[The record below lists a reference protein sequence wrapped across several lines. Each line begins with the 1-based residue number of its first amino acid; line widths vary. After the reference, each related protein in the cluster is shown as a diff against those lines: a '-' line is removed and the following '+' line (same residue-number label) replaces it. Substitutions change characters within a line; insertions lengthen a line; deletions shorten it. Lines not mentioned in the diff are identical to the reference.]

1 MNVINAMIDS
11 ECNLVISPSEG
22 FVGEQNAEMIEIDI
36 GPFAQE
42 NYDFFVLNFDNGI
55 SGGMFP
61 SNIISTA
68 EDTPAYIDNGVIY
81 CPVIASLTASG
92 NLKIQLEAHKT
103 AGDRV
108 TVKKSSIACIS
119 FGESLMGQVNAPD
132 NSNPVYE
139 RLAQA
144 EGRIADSE
152 GRIASAE
159 SRIAGIEK
167 ENFGASID
175 GVKNRVKV
183 LENGAE
189 TADRL
194 FENLNKR
201 VNAVE
206 GYEIPQ
212 KFDNLGKKIEA
223 IEKELETSDALTE
236 IPVASNDDLGGIKV
250 RNSSEFFVDSNG
262 FLKLS
267 YGGFNM
273 HPLSVM
279 VTVALLNQTGRI
291 ETLIADRT
299 EDIES
304 TLYSCSWQIIDN
316 SLEAVVFAS
325 FKNGNIVWVNEK
337 FESVTSEIKP
347 NTVYVLKIVDGE
359 MKLREYAGADM
370 RNLILEGI

>member
-11 ECNLVISPSEG
+11 ERNLVINRSEG

-103 AGDRV
+103 VEDRV
-108 TVKKSSIACIS
+108 TVKKSSIACVS

-175 GVKNRVKV
+175 GMKNRVKV
-183 LENGAE
+183 LENSAE

-194 FENLNKR
+194 FENLDRR
-201 VNAVE
+201 VIAVE

-212 KFDNLGKKIEA
+212 KFESIGKKIEA
-223 IEKELETSDALTE
+223 IETEIKNSDALTE
-236 IPVASNDDLGGIKV
+236 IPVASNDNIGGIKV
-250 RNSSEFFVDSNG
+250 GNYSGFSVDSNG
-262 FLKLS
+262 FLKLN
-267 YGGFNM
+267 YGGINM
-273 HPLSVM
+273 YVLSVM
-279 VTVALLNQTGRI
+279 VMVALLNETGRV
-291 ETLIADRT
+291 ETLVGNRVD
-299 EDIES
+299 EIES
-304 TLYSCSWQIIDN
+304 TLYGLSWQVIDGA
-316 SLEAVVFAS
+316 LEAIVFAS
-325 FKNGNIVWVNEK
+325 FENGNIVWVNEN
-337 FESVTSEIKP
+337 FEEVTSETKA
-347 NTVYVLKIVDGE
+347 NTIYVLKLIDGE
-359 MKLREYAGADM
+359 MKLREYEGAAM